1 MQTAFL
7 VAALLL
13 MSGFVLR
20 ARLAWL
26 QRLYIPASILGG
38 LVGLLLVQVTLQI
51 STPPLEGAAEPS
63 GDTGWWVQGIYDC
76 AGEWK
81 TWPGWLISVVFAG
94 LLLERQGRPVQQSLR
109 LAAREGIVVWIVV
122 LGQTTVGLL
131 VTWLIIQRFAGV
143 PDAFGML
150 IEVGFAGGHGT
161 AAAMG
166 QILESDIVGLAD
178 GTDLGTFMA
187 TVGLV
192 FSVLSGIVYVNLAMR
207 RGWTRAGEVTLERVT
222 GLEARSNPQP
232 VALGRV
238 HGDVIDPLVFQ
249 VLILALAFGTGW
261 VLRATVVKAVD
272 PVLTVIAQKSFE
284 HSDTNRDGKID
295 PAEIDAASPDPG
307 QIKQLLDSDLDRDG
321 AIDRQEF
328 RDSSIGFA
336 LTAQLQALPLF
347 IYTLLGGLLVR
358 KGAAALRLD
367 DLIDGPSVQRLTG
380 AAMEFLVVAAIASL
394 NLTAVVDLWKPLGVL
409 IVAAFVWTG
418 FCLLVVGRRLLP
430 SEYWFELGIIN
441 YGMSTGTTATG
452 FVLAR
457 IVDKDLASGAAEDY
471 ALAAP
476 LSAPFIGGGILTL
489 LLPTFI
495 ARAGMAWT
503 AIPLVLVL
511 AALFALG
518 LTLSQRAAS
527 DSSYQPPSR
536 NER

>member
-13 MSGFVLR
+13 MAGFVFR

-38 LVGLLLVQVTLQI
+38 LIGLVLVQLTLQMAAPHI
-51 STPPLEGAAEPS
+51 EGTAVEATAQETGADP
-63 GDTGWWVQGIYDC
+63 GWWVQGIHDC
-76 AGEWK
+76 ADEWK
-81 TWPGWLISVVFAG
+81 SWPGWLIAVVFAG
-94 LLLERQGRPVQQSLR
+94 LLLDRQARPVQQSLR

-131 VTWLIIQRFAGV
+131 VTWLIIQRFAAV

-166 QILESDIVGLAD
+166 QIFESETVGLNA

-192 FSVLSGIVYVNLAMR
+192 FSVLSGIVYVNIAMR
-207 RGWTRAGEVTLERVT
+207 RGWTRAGEVTFQQVT

-238 HGDVIDPLVFQ
+238 HADVIDPLLFQ
-249 VLILALAFGTGW
+249 AVILTIAFGTGW
-261 VLRATVVKAVD
+261 VLRTTVAEAVN
-272 PVLTVIAQKSFE
+272 PVLTAMAQQSFQQA
-284 HSDTNRDGKID
+284 DTNRDGELDI
-295 PAEIDAASPDPG
+295 AELRSAGSGEEASR
-307 QIKQLLDSDLDRDG
+307 QLLVSDLDRDG
-321 AIDRQEF
+321 TINRGEF
-328 RDSSIGFA
+328 SDPGIGFA
-336 LTAQLQALPLF
+336 LVAQLKTLPLF

-358 KGAAALRLD
+358 KAAELLRLA
-367 DLIDGPSVQRLTG
+367 DLIDGASVQRLTG
-380 AAMEFLVVAAIASL
+380 AAMDLLVVAAIASL
-394 NLTAVVDLWKPLGVL
+394 NLTAVFDVWKELGLL
-409 IVAAFVWTG
+409 IVAAFLWTG
-418 FCLLVVGRRLLP
+418 FCLLVVARRLLP
-430 SEYWFELGIIN
+430 AEYWFELGIIN

-457 IVDKDLASGAAEDY
+457 IVDKNLDSGAAEDY

-489 LLPTFI
+489 LLPTLI
-495 ARAGMAWT
+495 TRTGTAWI

-511 AALFALG
+511 VGLFILG
-518 LTLSQRAAS
+518 LMLRQRPANS
-527 DSSYQPPSR
+527 PS
-536 NER
+536 

>member
-13 MSGFVLR
+13 MTGFVVR

-38 LVGLLLVQVTLQI
+38 LVGLVLVQLTLQI
-51 STPPLEGAAEPS
+51 ATPNMEGTAVGEMTQETGADP
-63 GDTGWWVQGIYDC
+63 GWWVQGIHAC

-81 TWPGWLISVVFAG
+81 TWPGWLIAVVFAG
-94 LLLERQGRPVQQSLR
+94 LLLDRQARPVQQSLR
-109 LAAREGIVVWIVV
+109 LAAREGIVVWIIV

-131 VTWLIIQRFAGV
+131 VTWLIIQRFADV

-166 QILESDIVGLAD
+166 QVFESEAVGLTD

-192 FSVLSGIVYVNLAMR
+192 FSVLSGIVYVNIAMR
-207 RGWTRAGEVTLERVT
+207 RGWTRAGEVTFQQVT
-222 GLEARSNPQP
+222 GLEARSDPQP

-238 HGDVIDPLVFQ
+238 HGDVIDPLLFQ
-249 VLILALAFGTGW
+249 VLILTIAFGTGW
-261 VLRATVVKAVD
+261 VLRATVAEAVD
-272 PVLTVIAQKSFE
+272 PVLTAMAQQSFE
-284 HSDTNRDGKID
+284 HADTNRDGKLAG
-295 PAEIDAASPDPG
+295 AEIGADSPDSEAVR
-307 QIKQLLDSDLDRDG
+307 QLLVADIDRDG
-321 AIDRQEF
+321 TISREEF
-328 RDSSIGFA
+328 DDPGIGFA
-336 LTAQLQALPLF
+336 LVSQLKTLPLF

-358 KGAAALRLD
+358 KTAELLRLT
-367 DLIDGPSVQRLTG
+367 DLIDGASVQRLTG
-380 AAMEFLVVAAIASL
+380 AAMELLVVAAIASL
-394 NLTAVVDLWKPLGVL
+394 NLTAVFDVWKELGLL
-409 IVAAFVWTG
+409 ILAAFLWTG
-418 FCLLVVGRRLLP
+418 FCLLVVARRLLP
-430 SEYWFELGIIN
+430 AGYWFELGIIN

-457 IVDKDLASGAAEDY
+457 IVDKNLDSGAAEDY

-489 LLPTFI
+489 LLPTLI
-495 ARAGMAWT
+495 TRAGMAWI

-511 AALFALG
+511 ASLFMLGVALR
-518 LTLSQRAAS
+518 QRPAS
-527 DSSYQPPSR
+527 AST
-536 NER
+536 